1 VADSTQGDPSLAVLK
16 QAFATATQH
25 ASMAMCQWTRGS
37 VSLELD
43 RLHTAPLEE
52 AMGLF
57 TDCMDLMVMIV
68 LAVKGTD
75 ASQLIL
81 SFDESRGRQLAA
93 NLLQREVP
101 ADAEWTELEK
111 SALMETG
118 NILASAYLNELTRLA
133 GRQLLP
139 APPVFVQDYGT
150 SVLEQALMVQACVS
164 DEVMISSTRFVF
176 DAKAVDWNVLF
187 LPDAA
192 LSQTIQDAIF
202 FRV

>member
-1 VADSTQGDPSLAVLK
+1 
-16 QAFATATQH
+16 
-25 ASMAMCQWTRGS
+25 MAMCQWTRGS

-101 ADAEWTELEK
+101 ADSEWTALEQ

-150 SVLEQALMVQACVS
+150 SVLEQALMMQASVS
-164 DEVMISSTRFVF
+164 DEVMISNTRFVF
-176 DAKAVDWNVLF
+176 DAEAVDWNVLF